1 MSLALGWI
9 YFRYLY
15 VASTFEQNIR
25 VYEVLKET
33 NLQLKKVNDI
43 FYLLDNIIPLIILNH
58 LYMLYFFSV
67 IKNDN
72 KVKTNYYTNQIQ
84 TRWRRYNRRFG
95 VWSWVLPPLPGL
107 SWTVSKRNK
116 TRFRSPHQETLMYA
130 STTFFSMCM
139 HIHHVG

>member
-43 FYLLDNIIPLIILNH
+43 SYLLDNIIPLIILNH
-58 LYMLYFFSV
+58 LKIFMSYFFSV

-72 KVKTNYYTNQIQ
+72 KVKQIIIQ
-84 TRWRRYNRRFG
+84 TKYKQDG
-95 VWSWVLPPLPGL
+95 EGITEGL
-107 SWTVSKRNK
+107 ES
-116 TRFRSPHQETLMYA
+116 E
-130 STTFFSMCM
+130 
-139 HIHHVG
+139 VGFYHLCQD